1 MQTEKISAKNSQ
13 EEKMLEIDFRF
24 INSKLIGKNG
34 FNQKELAE
42 IKQRAKKAFEEVKKQ
57 KAKLGFIQVIYN
69 RSLLKACLELKE
81 NYSGR
86 FKNLV
91 VLGIGGSALGT
102 RALAKALKPEAF
114 FPGSFSPKLFVLD
127 NIDPDWLEK
136 IFQITFSEPSLFF
149 AISKSGTTAETS
161 AQLLYVVKKLRAR
174 YKKDWKKWLIII
186 TDPQKGTFRE
196 FARRQGLVSLEIPP
210 EVGGR
215 FSVLSPVGL
224 APAVLLEIDIK
235 KLLKGAQNADQI
247 IFSQNSSL
255 AYFLAGIFWKYAQRG
270 FKNLVLMPYSSLLAD
285 FSEWFAQ
292 LWAESLGKRY
302 SLLGKEVRSGST
314 PIRAL
319 GATDQH
325 SQLQLYLE
333 GPQDKLIVFL
343 RIENFSKKLKIP
355 RAESGLE
362 ALKWLSGHSFAE
374 LINTEQTATSVS
386 LAKNQV
392 PNLTITVPKLDAY
405 HLGGLFYFFELV
417 TVVAGRLFQVNPF
430 DQPGVELGKKYTKT
444 LLGKKEFSREKKELE
459 KLLSPEFQQV

>member
-1 MQTEKISAKNSQ
+1 
-13 EEKMLEIDFRF
+13 MLEIDFRF
-24 INSKLIGKNG
+24 LSSRSIGKNG

-42 IKQRAKKAFEEVKKQ
+42 IKQKAKKAFGEVKKQ
-57 KAKLGFIQVIYN
+57 KGELGFSQVIYN
-69 RSLLKACLELKE
+69 HSLLKACLELKKI
-81 NYSGR
+81 YSGK

-91 VLGIGGSALGT
+91 ILGIGGSALGA

-114 FPGSFSPKLFVLD
+114 FPGSFSPKLFVCD

-136 IFQITFSEPSLFF
+136 IFQITLSEPSLFF

-161 AQLLYVVKKLRAR
+161 AQLLYLVKKLQAR
-174 YKKDWKKWLIII
+174 KKDWKKSLIII
-186 TDPQKGTFRE
+186 TDPEKGAFRE
-196 FARRQGLVSLEIPP
+196 FARRHQLTSLEIPP
-210 EVGGR
+210 ELGGR

-224 APAVLLEIDIK
+224 APGVLLGIEIK
-235 KLLKGAQNADQI
+235 RLLQGAQDTERI
-247 IFSQNSSL
+247 IFSQNPAP
-255 AYFLAGIFWKYAQRG
+255 AYLLAGIFWKYAREG

-302 SLLGKEVRSGST
+302 SLLGKEVRAGST

-343 RIENFSKKLKIP
+343 RIENFSRQIKIP
-355 RAESGLE
+355 KPESGLE
-362 ALKWLSGHSFAE
+362 ALEWLSGHSFSE
-374 LINTEQTATSVS
+374 LINTEQIATASS

-392 PNLTITVPKLDAY
+392 PNLTITIPKLDAY
-405 HLGGLFYFFELV
+405 HLGALFYLFELV

-430 DQPGVELGKKYTKT
+430 DQPGVELGKKYTKA
-444 LLGKKEFSREKKELE
+444 LLGKKEFAREKTELE
-459 KLLSPEFQQV
+459 KLFAGKSKFILKLKLKK